1 MVINRF
7 IKKIYRKT
15 YRKMG
20 ETVMNIKKCYD
31 SIGADFEDVLGRL
44 GSEKLIERFA
54 LKFLEDDSY
63 SNLKEALAEKN
74 AENAFRAAHT
84 LKGVCLNLGLKNLYT
99 VSSDLTEKLRRRSLD
114 GADELFEKVREQY
127 DITVNALKNV
137 G

>member
-7 IKKIYRKT
+7 IKKT
-15 YRKMG
+15 YGKMG
-20 ETVMNIKKCYD
+20 ETVMNIKECYD

-84 LKGVCLNLGLKNLYT
+84 LKGVCLNLGFTELYK
-99 VSSDLTEKLRRRSLD
+99 VSAELTEVLRGRETAGS
-114 GADELFEKVREQY
+114 DELYAQVKEQY
-127 DITVNALKNV
+127 TTLTDAIRELAGN
-137 G
+137 